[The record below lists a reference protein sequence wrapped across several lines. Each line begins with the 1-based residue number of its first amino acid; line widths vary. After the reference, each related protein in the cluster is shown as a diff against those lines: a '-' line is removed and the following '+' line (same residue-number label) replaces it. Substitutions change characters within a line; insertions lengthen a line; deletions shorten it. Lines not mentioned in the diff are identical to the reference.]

1 MISDQALIDNIN
13 PFVVRP
19 HMSLPGTWSDPY
31 NFDKYDIKET
41 ISNNTLDKEY
51 VSPICSYGITAGDRT
66 IDFCT
71 DLEPN
76 CPMSRMLEPK
86 RNIDYGFTIHRNSEN
101 FQMFKK
107 KSKNNFIPFVFLLI
121 GVSLLLLLSYRM

>member
-1 MISDQALIDNIN
+1 MLSDQALIDDIN

-31 NFDKYDIKET
+31 DFDKYDIKE
-41 ISNNTLDKEY
+41 SVSDNTLDKEY
-51 VSPICSYGITAGDRT
+51 ISPICSYGITAGDRT

-86 RNIDYGFTIHRNSEN
+86 RNIDYGFTIDRNPEKIEI
-101 FQMFKK
+101 FEKET
-107 KSKNNFIPFVFLLI
+107 KNNIIPFVFLLV
-121 GVSLLLLLSYRM
+121 GVSLLLLLSDRK